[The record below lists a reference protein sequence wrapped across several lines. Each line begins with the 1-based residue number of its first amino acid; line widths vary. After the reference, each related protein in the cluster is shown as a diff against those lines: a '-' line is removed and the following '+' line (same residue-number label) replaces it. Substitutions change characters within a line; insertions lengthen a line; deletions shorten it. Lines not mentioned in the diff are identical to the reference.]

1 MKKQTFPEMT
11 LTSLA
16 SNYPT
21 FLQGKELY
29 KKGKATNIK
38 VDESNNTIQFSVE
51 DKQVET
57 VHLRFY
63 PNGVARKYHCTCKS
77 FEKNTGACRH
87 VMAAMMR
94 LNELDANDLEGESNS
109 AKNGSPASMF
119 SYKKSEKAINALIH
133 YSKKEISRQ
142 TDILYKEPVYVEYML
157 NISGTKINPV
167 YDLYFKMGKDYLYV
181 IKNSSQLIDDIV
193 NEEEIVFGKNFTFNT
208 DDYALMPEDRKV
220 FDYLSDIQ
228 TVIKSVLPMGYEN
241 QFLNKDSFTLPPSYI
256 KGLLR
261 LLDKTMG
268 AFVRF
273 GRPPRQLSQADRG
286 EALIIEEDLSQLN
299 LSFSINK
306 IEHLFHFTLSDS
318 TTNIQGLTF
327 HDQAKMIEYKEAFYF
342 FESPHYELI
351 KQIIEG
357 LKESGSD
364 TLVMR
369 RQELETFLS
378 VTLSQLKQIV
388 DVSMDE
394 EVKALLY
401 QAPFEAQLY
410 MDTKD
415 DNLLVRPVFSY
426 GNVTIYPLEETVS
439 DSEASI
445 VVREWAE
452 ESKVLSMLFEEI
464 PLPARKGDMWELT
477 HTDTISNFLYDALP
491 ALADHMEIFLSQPA
505 RSLLYS
511 PSRQPKIT
519 MEMRESSN
527 LLDISFDTEDISTEE
542 LRELLKELEKNQSYY
557 RLSSGQIVNL
567 KDPAFQAMRRA
578 KNSLDL
584 DDDEIDKD
592 MTVSVF
598 QGLSAL
604 EEDTIQKGKRFK
616 DLVKQLLTPEELTF
630 ELPKKLEA
638 DMRPYQVTGYK
649 WLRSLNHYGFGG
661 VLADDMGLGKTV
673 QTIAFIQSKIETEEG
688 RYLIICPSSVLFNW
702 QREWEKFVPDT
713 ETIIISG
720 SKEERQALRQE
731 AIEKDISVW
740 ITSYPLIQRD
750 SDLYDEDVFKTI
762 VLDESQN
769 VKNSAAKTTKAVK
782 QLKAETK
789 IALSGTPIENHL
801 GELWSLFSIVQ
812 PGLFRNKKDFQA
824 MEQERIAAKIKP
836 FILRRLK
843 KDVLHDLPEKTET
856 TEYIELSEGQKRL
869 YQTQRAAIKQELKEL
884 VDSDTLRS
892 NRIRVLAGMTRL
904 RQICCDPKLI
914 LPDYEGTSSKLERL
928 MEYLEEA
935 RENGKRVVLF
945 SQFTS
950 MLKIIRER
958 LDAIDVDYHYLDGQT
973 KNENRL
979 ELTTRFNTGEK
990 DLFLISLKA
999 GGTGLNLTGG
1009 DTVILFDSWWNPAI
1023 EDQAADRVHRF
1034 GQKKSVQITRFITT
1048 GTIEERINDLQ
1059 EKKRELI
1066 DSVITKGNKESVT
1079 TLSTEEILE
1088 LLYED

>member
-29 KKGKATNIK
+29 KKGKATSLK
-38 VDESNNTIQFSVE
+38 VDEKNNTIQFSVE
-51 DKQVET
+51 DKQLET

-63 PNGVARKYHCTCKS
+63 PNGVARKYHCTCKA
-77 FEKNTGACRH
+77 FEKNSGACRH
-87 VMAAMMR
+87 VVAAMMR
-94 LNELDANDLEGESNS
+94 LNDLDASDLEAESN
-109 AKNGSPASMF
+109 AANNGSPASMF

-157 NISGTKINPV
+157 NISGTKANPV

-220 FDYLSDIQ
+220 FDYLNEIQ

-256 KGLLR
+256 KQLLR

-286 EALIIEEDLSQLN
+286 EALLIEDDLSQLN

-327 HDQAKMIEYKEAFYF
+327 HDQAKMVEYKQAFF
-342 FESPHYELI
+342 FFDSPHYELI
-351 KQIIEG
+351 RQIIEG

-439 DSEASI
+439 DNEESI

-542 LRELLKELEKNQSYY
+542 LRELMKELEKNQSYY
-557 RLSSGQIVNL
+557 RLSNGQIVNL

-584 DDDEIDKD
+584 EDDEIGHD

-616 DLVKQLLTPEELTF
+616 DLVKQLFTPEELTF
-630 ELPKKLEA
+630 ELPEKLQA

-649 WLRSLNHYGFGG
+649 WLKSLNHYGFGG

-673 QTIAFIQSKIETEEG
+673 QTIAFIQSKIESEDG
-688 RYLIICPSSVLFNW
+688 KYLIICPSSVLFNW
-702 QREWEKFVPDT
+702 QREWDKFVPDT

-720 SKEERQALRQE
+720 SKEEREALRQE
-731 AIEKDISVW
+731 AIENDIPVW

-750 SDLYDEDVFKTI
+750 SDLYEDDVFSTI

-812 PGLFRNKKDFQA
+812 PGLFRNKKDFQG

-973 KNENRL
+973 KNEHRL

>member
-29 KKGKATNIK
+29 KKGQVKNLKAE
-38 VDESNNTIQFSVE
+38 ESNNTIQTLVE
-51 DKQVET
+51 DKQLQT

-63 PNGVARKYHCTCKS
+63 PNGVARKYHCTCKA

-87 VMAAMMR
+87 VIASMMY
-94 LNELDANDLEGESNS
+94 LNDLDAEDLTKDTTAES
-109 AKNGSPASMF
+109 KTVSPSMF

-142 TDILYKEPVYVEYML
+142 TDILYKEPVYVEYIL
-157 NISGTKINPV
+157 NVSGTRANPI
-167 YDLYFKMGKDYLYV
+167 YDLYFKVGKDYLYV
-181 IKNSSQLIDDIV
+181 IKNSTQLISDIA
-193 NEEEIVFGKNFTFNT
+193 NEEDIVFGKNFTFNT
-208 DDYALMPEDRKV
+208 DEYALMPEDKKV
-220 FDYLSDIQ
+220 FDRLNEIQ
-228 TVIKSVLPMGYEN
+228 TVIKSILPMGYEN

-256 KGLLR
+256 KELLT

-286 EALIIEEDLSQLN
+286 ETLEIRSDLSELN
-299 LSFSINK
+299 LSFRIDK
-306 IEHLFHFTLSDS
+306 IDTLFHFKLTDAELSLND
-318 TTNIQGLTF
+318 LTF
-327 HDQAKMIEYKEAFYF
+327 HDQTKMIEYEHIFYF
-342 FESPHYELI
+342 SESPYYELI

-369 RQELETFLS
+369 RQELESFLS
-378 VTLSQLKQIV
+378 VTLSQLQQIV
-388 DVSMDE
+388 DVTMDE
-394 EVKALLY
+394 DVQALLHK
-401 QAPFEAQLY
+401 APFEAQLY
-410 MDTKD
+410 MDTQND
-415 DNLLVRPVFSY
+415 HLLVRPVFTY
-426 GNVTIYPLEETVS
+426 GNVTIYPLEEST
-439 DSEASI
+439 SEKNESI
-445 VVREWAE
+445 VVRQWAE
-452 ESKVLSMLFEEI
+452 ESNILGRLFEEI
-464 PLPARKGDMWELT
+464 PLPARNGDVWELT
-477 HTDTISNFLYDALP
+477 QTDTISHFLYDALP
-491 ALADHMEIFLSQPA
+491 GLADDMDVFLSQSA

-511 PSRQPKIT
+511 PSKQPRIT

-527 LLDISFDTEDISTEE
+527 LLDISFDTEDISTDE
-542 LRELLKELEKNQSYY
+542 LKELLKELEKNQSYY

-578 KNSLDL
+578 KDSLDIE
-584 DDDEIDKD
+584 DDELEKD

-598 QGLSAL
+598 QGLSAM
-604 EEDTIQKGKRFK
+604 EEDTIKTGRKFK
-616 DLVKQLLTPEELTF
+616 NLVKQLFSPEDLTF
-630 ELPKKLEA
+630 DLPDKLEA
-638 DMRPYQVTGYK
+638 EMRPYQVTGFK
-649 WLRSLNHYGFGG
+649 WLKSLDHYGFGG
-661 VLADDMGLGKTV
+661 VLADDMGLGKTI
-673 QTIAFIQSKIETEEG
+673 QTIAFLQSKIEQEEG
-688 RYLIICPSSVLFNW
+688 KYLIICPSSVLFNW
-702 QREWEKFVPDT
+702 QHEWDKFVPET

-720 SKEERQALRQE
+720 NKEEREEKRQE
-731 AIEKDISVW
+731 AIDKNIPVW

-750 SDLYDEDVFKTI
+750 FDLYKDDTFKTI

-782 QLKAETK
+782 RLTSETK

-801 GELWSLFSIVQ
+801 GELWSLFSIIQ
-812 PGLFRNKKDFQA
+812 PGLFRNKKAFQS
-824 MEQERIAAKIKP
+824 MEHERIAAKIKP

-843 KDVLHDLPEKTET
+843 RDVLDDLPEKTET

-884 VDSDTLRS
+884 VDSDTLKT
-892 NRIRVLAGMTRL
+892 NRIKVLAGMTRL
-904 RQICCDPKLI
+904 RQICCDPRLVM
-914 LPDYEGTSSKLERL
+914 PDYEGESSKLERL
-928 MEYLEEA
+928 MEYLKEA
-935 RENGKRVVLF
+935 RANGKRVVLF

-973 KNENRL
+973 KNEERL
-979 ELTTRFNTGEK
+979 KLTTRFNTGEK

-1034 GQKKSVQITRFITT
+1034 GQKKSVQIIRFITT

-1059 EKKRELI
+1059 DKKRELI

-1079 TLSTEEILE
+1079 SLSTEEILE